1 MFRCAEIRMLMAKIL
16 LVDDEPRVLSL
27 LSTLLK
33 SDGHDATVI
42 LDGAQALPLI
52 QSEKF
57 DLVITDLRLKTING
71 IELLKSIRTSNPD
84 LPVIL
89 LTAFATVETA
99 IDAMKLGA
107 FDYITKPFKVDELLN
122 AVHGALD
129 FGHSLKEGGGNLEL
143 PAVAEE
149 SAEDFLAESPSMKNV
164 REMVRRVAPTDATI
178 LLAGESGVGKEVV
191 AQAIHRNSR
200 RKDKPFVAVNCAA
213 LPENLLES
221 EMFGHTKG
229 AFTGATANKEGL
241 FETASGGTLF
251 LDEMC
256 SMPLVIQGKLLRVLQ
271 EKEIRR
277 VGGTANI
284 PVDVRVLVASTRNL
298 EDLVRSG
305 AFRQD
310 LFYRLAVITIDIH
323 PLRERKE
330 DVLPLVHYYLRHATP
345 EGQPLPVVS
354 REAGDI
360 LMAYHWPG
368 NVRELENAIQH
379 ALTFARDG
387 QITADVL
394 PPKIIKETQASGR
407 VLVESNN
414 GAAYRNLSLKAYLR
428 QKEKEYLAQVLESV
442 NGDKEKAAQAM
453 KISLATLYR
462 KLPDEINS

>member
-1 MFRCAEIRMLMAKIL
+1 
-16 LVDDEPRVLSL
+16 
-27 LSTLLK
+27 
-33 SDGHDATVI
+33 
-42 LDGAQALPLI
+42 
-52 QSEKF
+52 
-57 DLVITDLRLKTING
+57 
-71 IELLKSIRTSNPD
+71 
-84 LPVIL
+84 
-89 LTAFATVETA
+89 
-99 IDAMKLGA
+99 
-107 FDYITKPFKVDELLN
+107 
-122 AVHGALD
+122 
-129 FGHSLKEGGGNLEL
+129 
-143 PAVAEE
+143 
-149 SAEDFLAESPSMKNV
+149 
-164 REMVRRVAPTDATI
+164 
-178 LLAGESGVGKEVV
+178 
-191 AQAIHRNSR
+191 
-200 RKDKPFVAVNCAA
+200 
-213 LPENLLES
+213 
-221 EMFGHTKG
+221 MFGHTKG

-330 DVLPLVHYYLRHATP
+330 DILPLVHYYLRHATP

-379 ALTFARDG
+379 ALTFARDS

-442 NGDKEKAAQAM
+442 NGDKEKAAQTM

-462 KLPDEINS
+462 KLPDETNS